1 MEIKF
6 LFFFCSYIMYM
17 FPKEKKTLLNIIH
30 KENREP
36 LMVRKHKMGTHSK
49 AKNVMKFRYAT
60 WLHACMSH
68 RL

>member
-1 MEIKF
+1 
-6 LFFFCSYIMYM
+6 M